1 MEQRLKMNRYKIA
14 LLSVC
19 LNKDYHQ
26 YLSPMIESA
35 RKFLLKGSEI
45 DFLVWTDMPP
55 EIDLGK
61 NVTKYPTE
69 PMGWPAPTLF
79 RYNLFLEQEE
89 KLKEYDYV
97 FYCDADMLFVSRVG
111 EEILGEGLTAAQ
123 HPMYALSQE
132 YIPPY
137 EPNSKSTAYIPR
149 PGKILEKG
157 GKKKF
162 QPYYYA
168 GGFQGGRPEAW
179 VKAMKEMKKNIEKD
193 FAAGIENRE
202 IQPGYISIWN
212 DESHWNK
219 YLFKNPPAVVLSPSY
234 IYPDSLIKSYYQAK
248 IWGRAY
254 VPKLVTLTKKF
265 SLSKEG
271 GTALTQLLQK

>member
-1 MEQRLKMNRYKIA
+1 M
-14 LLSVC
+14 
-19 LNKDYHQ
+19 
-26 YLSPMIESA
+26 ESA
-35 RKFLLKGSEI
+35 KKFLLKGSEI
-45 DFLVWTDMPP
+45 DFLVWSDMPKDYLQG
-55 EIDLGK
+55 IT
-61 NVTKYPTE
+61 VFPTE
-69 PMGWPAPTLF
+69 PVGWPIPTLL

-89 KLKEYDYV
+89 KLREYDYV

-123 HPMYALSQE
+123 HPMYALSRE
-132 YIPPY
+132 LIPPY
-137 EPNSKSTAYIPR
+137 EPNPKSTAFIPR
-149 PGKILEKG
+149 PGRVMSKG
-157 GKKKF
+157 DKKWF

-179 VKAMKEMKKNIEKD
+179 IKAMKTMKKEVEKD
-193 FAAGIENRE
+193 LSM
-202 IQPGYISIWN
+202 GYVAVWN

-234 IYPDSLIKSYYQAK
+234 IYPDSLIKEYYQTK

-265 SLSKEG
+265 SLSKQG
-271 GTALTQLLQK
+271 GVALTQMLQK